1 MSTYDLIVKEGVE
14 IGIQQG
20 LKQGI
25 EQGIE
30 QGIQQGIEQGIEK
43 GIEQGIEQTL
53 RKSTLEM
60 LNSGLEE
67 EMIIKFLQVD
77 QAFIEQVRAEM
88 QID

>member
-20 LKQGI
+20 LKQEI
-25 EQGIE
+25 EK
-30 QGIQQGIEQGIEK
+30 GIEQGIEK
-43 GIEQGIEQTL
+43 GIEQTL

-67 EMIIKFLQVD
+67 VMIIRFLQVD
-77 QAFIEQVRAEM
+77 QAFIDQVKTEM
-88 QID
+88 QMD

>member
-30 QGIQQGIEQGIEK
+30 KGIER

-67 EMIIKFLQVD
+67 GLIIKFLQVD
-77 QAFIEQVRAEM
+77 QAFIDQVKAETQM
-88 QID
+88 D

>member
-25 EQGIE
+25 ELGIE
-30 QGIQQGIEQGIEK
+30 KGIEQGIEK

-60 LNSGLEE
+60 LNSGLAE
-67 EMIIKFLQVD
+67 EMIMKFLHVD
-77 QAFIEQVRAEM
+77 QTFIDQVKAEM
-88 QID
+88 LMN